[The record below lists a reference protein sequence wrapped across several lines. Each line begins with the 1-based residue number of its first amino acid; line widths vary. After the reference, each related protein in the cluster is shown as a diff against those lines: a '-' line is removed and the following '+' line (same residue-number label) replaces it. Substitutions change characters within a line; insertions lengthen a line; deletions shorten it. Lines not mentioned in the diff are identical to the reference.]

1 MISPAWGF
9 LLVFHSNQYPNMH
22 HIWAKDMEQTDRQ
35 LDKCTALCTLLILV
49 GGGITVISK
58 DTTTP

>member
-35 LDKCTALCTLLILV
+35 LDKCTA
-49 GGGITVISK
+49 
-58 DTTTP
+58 